1 VFYTPSPFPS
11 LRVPFFPR
19 LIRHNGLK
27 AFEEGDSHNLEDAV
41 LNPGKGDHGK
51 ADYS

>member
-1 VFYTPSPFPS
+1 VFYTSSPFPS

-27 AFEEGDSHNLEDAV
+27 AFKEGDSHNLEDIV